1 MTFCV
6 NPASRELSTIVTPG
20 DLIAILTGRER
31 RDGERA
37 RVGVDEGREA
47 DRRFRSAERRQPT
60 MTAAAITV
68 VQSPCLSPT
77 AVWVMFWVRTILFD
91 SR

>member
-6 NPASRELSTIVTPG
+6 NPAARRLSTIVTPG
-20 DLIAILTGRER
+20 NRIAILAGSTGTESVR
-31 RDGERA
+31 GWVSTRA
-37 RVGVDEGREA
+37 AEA